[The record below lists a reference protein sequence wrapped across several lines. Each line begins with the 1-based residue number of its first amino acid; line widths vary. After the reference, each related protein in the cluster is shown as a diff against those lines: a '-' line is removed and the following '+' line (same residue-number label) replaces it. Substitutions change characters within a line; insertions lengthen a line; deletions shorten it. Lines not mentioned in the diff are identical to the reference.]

1 MTIEQYIKS
10 VLRENPAF
18 VAAMNARIKREFSQ
32 RIQATQAEFS
42 RRMDEAKKAWI
53 ANKGE
58 QTYKENEK
66 AIREYIAVSIPRH
79 AAIKKITLNG
89 DVFEVDIDLLT
100 GLWTIAPV

>member
-18 VAAMNARIKREFSQ
+18 VAAMNARIKREFSE

-42 RRMDEAKKAWI
+42 RRMDEAKNAWI
-53 ANKGE
+53 ANRGE
-58 QTYKENEK
+58 RAYKENEQK
-66 AIREYIAVSIPRH
+66 IREYIAHTIPRH
-79 AAIKKITLNG
+79 VILKKITLNG
-89 DVFEVDIDLLT
+89 DVFEADVDLLT